1 MISKSELAKIAA
13 YDTKGLICVH
23 EELITE
29 RMILDKDMSEFLHLN
44 EQTMSY
50 DVSKYEDI
58 WKVYHKMSA
67 AYSELIQVLTLT
79 EFYMKRY
86 SLI

>member
-13 YDTKGLICVH
+13 YDTKGLIGVH
-23 EELITE
+23 EELIAE